1 MTKSAI
7 KTRKNKEVGKA
18 KTETLKKTVTEDDI
32 RKRAYEIYLQ
42 NGIASHNELDNW
54 YKAERELNDIEE

>member
-1 MTKSAI
+1 MKNSDV
-7 KTRKNKEVGKA
+7 KTRKKRESGTVKTGKV
-18 KTETLKKTVTEDDI
+18 KRIVSDEDI

-42 NGIASHNELDNW
+42 NGVTSHNELDNW